1 MIKMMIRK
9 GFKVDTETLGGRCG
23 CVSMVE
29 INLSRGRKD
38 LDYRWI
44 ACRMQVCVNMT
55 GTLLKVRVDIYSVS
69 AFTSAWRNA
78 DVHNLLTSAWNRYY
92 VLTGFCI

>member
-1 MIKMMIRK
+1 MIGRK
-9 GFKVDTETLGGRCG
+9 VCEKRHIVG
-23 CVSMVE
+23 VSMVE
-29 INLSRGRKD
+29 FNLSRGRKD

-69 AFTSAWRNA
+69 AFTSA
-78 DVHNLLTSAWNRYY
+78 LEK
-92 VLTGFCI
+92 C

>member
-1 MIKMMIRK
+1 MSRMLHMIKMMIRK
-9 GFKVDTETLGGRCG
+9 GFKVDTETLGGRCV

-55 GTLLKVRVDIYSVS
+55 GTLLKVRVVIYSVS
-69 AFTSAWRNA
+69 AFATGSFWSNA
-78 DVHNLLTSAWNRYY
+78 DALTSA
-92 VLTGFCI
+92 F

>member
-1 MIKMMIRK
+1 M
-9 GFKVDTETLGGRCG
+9 

-69 AFTSAWRNA
+69 AFATGSFWRNA
-78 DVHNLLTSAWNRYY
+78 DELTSA
-92 VLTGFCI
+92 F